1 MFHSRRTNNKFNKL
15 LERVLRIVY
24 DDEVSTFNQL
34 LAIDKSFCIYHQNIQ
49 RPLIEIYKALHDVFG
64 TRLKELFLRREST
77 IKLRSKA
84 ELVIPQ

>member
-15 LERVLRIVY
+15 LEKVLRIVY
-24 DDEVSTFNQL
+24 DDNVSTFNQL
-34 LAIDKSFCIYHQNIQ
+34 LAIDKSFC
-49 RPLIEIYKALHDVFG
+49 IEIYKALHDVFG